1 MIAVLVEMGGERM
14 LGKARELAD
23 AQGDQVLAVCSE
35 QNKVQAQRYISLGA
49 DEVMVVD
56 AESVGEWIGV
66 FVDLL
71 KGEKPR
77 VSGLL
82 VPSNVT
88 GDLIIGSISSR
99 IPEKTGSFLVGTES
113 LNESNAAKIIPLS
126 EQTITVPFSSIDGKK
141 SLFSLKLNSLPEPY
155 EDTSRYGKVTMGTV
169 PSTMKQDRFYIPSN
183 QMNNS
188 TSFLTILKGKSEGL
202 EELIGK
208 IASKYN
214 AVILNEAD
222 SPGRVVYGNC
232 LAINVESQPRELP
245 QFNGDL
251 ITVNHEKGA
260 PIMKMASLSLI
271 TSDVEGL
278 LKSLLP

>member
-99 IPEKTGSFLVGTES
+99 IPEKTGSFLDGTES